1 MNQHFNILITGKV
14 QGVWYRASAHRKAN
28 ELRLAGFVR
37 NMPDGSVYAEA
48 EGPVENLRA
57 FVEWCWEGPEL
68 AKVEN
73 VDVQED
79 MPQGFERFEIKR

>member
-1 MNQHFNILITGKV
+1 MIQHFNILITGRV

-28 ELRLAGFVR
+28 ELRLTGFVR

-48 EGPVENLRA
+48 EGPLENLRA

-79 MPQGFERFEIKR
+79 IPQGFERFEIKR